1 MKMPEYGLVTI
12 DTLSRRRSLS
22 NYPRVLYQP
31 RKAVTLAQL
40 LDLAGA
46 KWARNEGIKS
56 KVYFELLD
64 EPTITLSGKMEVGL
78 ALGRIRS
85 VPKIRNGMAR
95 DLSGVVEIRFTE
107 KLNI

>member
-1 MKMPEYGLVTI
+1 MPEYSLVAI
-12 DTLSRRRSLS
+12 DTLSRRKTLS
-22 NYPRVLYQP
+22 NYPRVLYHP

-46 KWARNEGIKS
+46 KWARNEGIHS